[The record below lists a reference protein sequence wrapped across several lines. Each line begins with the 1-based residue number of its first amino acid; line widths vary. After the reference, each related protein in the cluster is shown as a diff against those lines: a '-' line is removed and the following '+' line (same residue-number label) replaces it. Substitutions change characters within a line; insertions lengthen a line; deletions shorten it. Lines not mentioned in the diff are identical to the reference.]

1 MAEKKKQDDRDKIV
15 ERPILGRISSHLK
28 MGIVGLPNVGKSS
41 LFNLLT
47 KCEVKAENFPFCTID
62 PNVARVQLPDERFN
76 WLCEHYQPRSKVPSA
91 LEVVDIAGLVPGAHE
106 GAGLGNAF
114 LSHIGHVDG
123 IYHMVRVFQDPD
135 IVHTE
140 GELDPIRDLEIISNE
155 LRLKDL
161 DIIKK
166 RRGPIARAAN
176 TDPTKRPELAFIDK
190 LIQILE
196 EGKDVRNVDWNGKEV
211 EFLQEQLMLTAK
223 PVTIIMNMSE
233 KDYLRQANKWIK
245 PIFAW
250 AAEKSPGSKII
261 PVSVAFEQKVFPMEG
276 LAREAFLGEN
286 KTKSKLNIIIQSGF
300 ESIQLVNFFTC
311 GQDEVRAWPVMRGST
326 APRAAGVIHSDF
338 EKCFIK
344 AEVMKYNDLKELGN
358 EVNVKAGGKY
368 RMQGK
373 TYIVEDGDILF
384 IKHNAK
390 K

>member
-1 MAEKKKQDDRDKIV
+1 MESKKKEALTV

-41 LFNLLT
+41 LFNLMT

-76 WLCEHYQPRSKVPSA
+76 WLCEHYQPKSKVPSA

-123 IYHMVRVFQDPD
+123 IYHMVRVFADPD
-135 IVHTE
+135 IIHTE
-140 GELDPIRDLEIISNE
+140 GELDAIRDLNIISNE

-166 RRGPIARAAN
+166 KRIPLARNAN
-176 TDPTKRPELAFIDK
+176 TDPTKRPELAFFDK
-190 LIQILE
+190 VIQILE
-196 EGKDVRNVDWNGKEV
+196 DGKDVRNIDWNAKEV

-223 PVTIIMNMSE
+223 PVTVIINMSE
-233 KDYLRQANKWIK
+233 KDFIRQNNKWLK

-250 AAEKSPGSKII
+250 VNEHSPGSKII
-261 PVSVAFEQKVFPMEG
+261 PVSVALEQKVFPMTPEQ
-276 LAREAFLGEN
+276 RENYLSEN
-286 KTKSKLNIIIQSGF
+286 KTKSKLAQIIQAGF

-311 GQDEVRAWPVMRGST
+311 GADEVRAWPVMKGSL
-326 APRAAGVIHSDF
+326 APRAAGVIHGDF

-344 AEVMKYNDLKELGN
+344 AEVFKYADLKELGS
-358 EVNVKAGGKY
+358 ELAVKGAGKY

-373 TYIVEDGDILF
+373 TYVVEDGDILL

>member
-1 MAEKKKQDDRDKIV
+1 
-15 ERPILGRISSHLK
+15 

-41 LFNLLT
+41 LFNLMT

-62 PNVARVQLPDERFN
+62 PNVARVQLPDDRFN
-76 WLCEHYQPRSKVPSA
+76 WLCEHYQPKSKVPSA

-123 IYHMVRVFQDPD
+123 IYHMVRVFADPD
-135 IVHTE
+135 IIHTE
-140 GELDPIRDLEIISNE
+140 GELDAIRDLDIISNE

-161 DIIKK
+161 DIMKKK
-166 RRGPIARAAN
+166 RIPLARFAN
-176 TDPTKRPELAFIDK
+176 TVPLKRPELAFFDK
-190 LIQILE
+190 VIQILE
-196 EGKDVRNVDWNGKEV
+196 EGKDVRNVDWNAKEV

-223 PVTIIMNMSE
+223 PVTVIINMSE
-233 KDYLRQANKWIK
+233 KDFIRQNNKWLK

-250 AAEKSPGSKII
+250 VTQHSPGSKII
-261 PVSVAFEQKVFPMEG
+261 PVSVALEQKVFPMTPE
-276 LAREAFLGEN
+276 ARESYLTEN
-286 KTKSKLNIIIQSGF
+286 KTKSKLSQIIQSGF

-311 GQDEVRAWPVMRGST
+311 GADEVRAWPVMKGSL
-326 APRAAGVIHSDF
+326 APRAAGVIHGDF
-338 EKCFIK
+338 EKFFIK
-344 AEVMKYNDLKELGN
+344 AEVFKFADLKELGT
-358 EVNVKAGGKY
+358 ELAVKGAGKY

-373 TYIVEDGDILF
+373 TYVVEDGDILL

>member
-1 MAEKKKQDDRDKIV
+1 MESKKKEAPIV

-41 LFNLLT
+41 LFNLMT

-62 PNVARVQLPDERFN
+62 PNVARVQLPDDRFN
-76 WLCEHYQPRSKVPSA
+76 WLCEHYQPKSKVPSA

-123 IYHMVRVFQDPD
+123 IYHMVRVFADPD
-135 IVHTE
+135 IIHTE
-140 GELDPIRDLEIISNE
+140 GELDAIRDLDIISNE

-161 DIIKK
+161 DIMKKK
-166 RRGPIARAAN
+166 RIPLSRFAN
-176 TDPTKRPELAFIDK
+176 TDPLKRPELAFFDK
-190 LIQILE
+190 VIQILE
-196 EGKDVRNVDWNGKEV
+196 EGKDVRNVDWNAKEV

-223 PVTIIMNMSE
+223 PVTVIINMSE
-233 KDYLRQANKWIK
+233 KDFIRQNNKWLK

-250 AAEKSPGSKII
+250 VSQHSPGSKII
-261 PVSVAFEQKVFPMEG
+261 PVSVALEQKIFPMTPE
-276 LAREAFLGEN
+276 ARENYLAEN
-286 KTKSKLNIIIQSGF
+286 KTKSKLAQIIQSGF

-311 GQDEVRAWPVMRGST
+311 GADEVRAWPVMRGSL
-326 APRAAGVIHSDF
+326 APRAAGVIHGDF

-344 AEVMKYNDLKELGN
+344 AEVFKYADLKELGS
-358 EVNVKAGGKY
+358 ELAVKGAGKY

-373 TYIVEDGDILF
+373 TYVVEDGDILL

>member
-1 MAEKKKQDDRDKIV
+1 M
-15 ERPILGRISSHLK
+15 GRISSHLK

-41 LFNLLT
+41 LFNLMT

-62 PNVARVQLPDERFN
+62 PNVARVPLPDERFN
-76 WLCEHYQPRSKVPSA
+76 WLCDYYKPRSKVPSA

-123 IYHMVRVFQDPD
+123 IFHMVRVFQDPD

-140 GELDPIRDLEIISNE
+140 GELDAIRDLDIISNE
-155 LRLKDL
+155 LRLKDY
-161 DIIKK
+161 DVMKK
-166 RRGPIARAAN
+166 RRDALARYAN
-176 TDPTKRPELAFIDK
+176 TDPLKRPELAFMDRVLQVLK
-190 LIQILE
+190 D
-196 EGKDVRNVDWNGKEV
+196 GKDVRNVDWNAKEV
-211 EFLQEQLMLTAK
+211 EFLQENLLLTAK
-223 PVTIIMNMSE
+223 PVTVIINMSE
-233 KDYLRQANKWIK
+233 KDFIRQNNKWLK

-250 AAEKSPGSKII
+250 VGEHSPGSKII
-261 PVSVAFEQKVFPMEG
+261 PVSVALEQKIFGMSDEEKEKY
-276 LAREAFLGEN
+276 LLEN
-286 KTKSKLNIIIQSGF
+286 KTKSKLAQIIQSGF

-311 GQDEVRAWPVMRGST
+311 GEDEVRAWPVMRGSF

-344 AEVMKYNDLKELGN
+344 AEVFTYADLKELGSEN
-358 EVNVKAGGKY
+358 DVKAAGKY

-373 TYIVEDGDILF
+373 NYVVQDGDILF

>member
-1 MAEKKKQDDRDKIV
+1 MEKKKVEEKTV

-41 LFNLLT
+41 LFNLMT

-76 WLCEHYQPRSKVPSA
+76 WLCEHYLPKSKVPSA

-123 IYHMVRVFQDPD
+123 IYHVVRVFADAD

-140 GELDPIRDLEIISNE
+140 GELDPIRDLNIISNE

-166 RRGPIARAAN
+166 RRTPLARSAN
-176 TDPTKRPELAFIDK
+176 TDPTKRPELAFLDK
-190 LIQILE
+190 VIQILE
-196 EGKDVRNVDWNGKEV
+196 EGKDVRNVDWNAKEV

-223 PVTIIMNMSE
+223 PVTVIMNMSE

-250 AAEKSPGSKII
+250 VAEHSPGSKVI
-261 PVSVAFEQKVFPMEG
+261 PVSVSLEQKIFPMSHES
-276 LAREAFLGEN
+276 REAYLLEN
-286 KTKSKLNIIIQSGF
+286 KTKSKLSLIIQAGF

-311 GQDEVRAWPVMRGST
+311 GTDEVRAWPVMKGSL

-358 EVNVKAGGKY
+358 ELAVKGAGKY

-373 TYIVEDGDILF
+373 TYVVEDGDILF

>member
-1 MAEKKKQDDRDKIV
+1 MENKKKTEEKTV

-41 LFNLLT
+41 LFNLMT

-76 WLCEHYQPRSKVPSA
+76 WLCEHYLPKSKVPSA

-123 IYHMVRVFQDPD
+123 IYHMVRIFADPD

-140 GELDPIRDLEIISNE
+140 GELDPIRDLNIISNE

-166 RRGPIARAAN
+166 RRAPLARAAN
-176 TDPTKRPELAFIDK
+176 TDPTKRPELAFMDK
-190 LIQILE
+190 VIQILE
-196 EGKDVRNVDWNGKEV
+196 EGKDIRNIDWNAKEV

-223 PVTIIMNMSE
+223 PVTVILNMSE

-250 AAEKSPGSKII
+250 VAEHSPGSKII
-261 PVSVAFEQKVFPMEG
+261 PVSVSLEQKIFPMTPEQ
-276 LAREAFLGEN
+276 REDYFIEN
-286 KTKSKLNIIIQSGF
+286 KTKSKLSLIIQAGF

-311 GQDEVRAWPVMRGST
+311 GEDEVRAWPVMKGSL

-358 EVNVKAGGKY
+358 ELAVKGAGKY

-373 TYIVEDGDILF
+373 TYVVEDGDILF

>member
-1 MAEKKKQDDRDKIV
+1 MESKKKEAAVV

-41 LFNLLT
+41 LFNLMT

-62 PNVARVQLPDERFN
+62 PNVARVQLPDERFH
-76 WLCEHYQPRSKVPSA
+76 WLCDHYQPKSKVPSA

-123 IYHMVRVFQDPD
+123 IYHMVRVFADPD
-135 IVHTE
+135 IIHTE
-140 GELDPIRDLEIISNE
+140 GELDAVRDLNIISNE

-161 DIIKK
+161 DIMKKK
-166 RRGPIARAAN
+166 RIPLARAAN
-176 TDPTKRPELAFIDK
+176 TDPLKRPELAFFDK
-190 LIQILE
+190 VIQILE
-196 EGKDVRNVDWNGKEV
+196 EGKDVRNVDWNAKEV

-223 PVTIIMNMSE
+223 PVTVIINMSE
-233 KDYLRQANKWIK
+233 KDFIRQNNKWLK

-250 AAEKSPGSKII
+250 VAQHSPGSKII
-261 PVSVAFEQKVFPMEG
+261 PVSVALEQKIFPMSQEDRENY
-276 LAREAFLGEN
+276 LAEN
-286 KTKSKLNIIIQSGF
+286 KTKSKLAMIIQSGF

-311 GQDEVRAWPVMRGST
+311 GQDEVRAWPVMKGSL
-326 APRAAGVIHSDF
+326 APRAAGVIHGDF

-344 AEVMKYNDLKELGN
+344 AEVFKYADLKELGS
-358 EVNVKAGGKY
+358 EINVKAAGKY

-373 TYIVEDGDILF
+373 TYVVEDGDILL

>member
-1 MAEKKKQDDRDKIV
+1 MEKKKVEEKTV

-41 LFNLLT
+41 LFNLMT

-123 IYHMVRVFQDPD
+123 IYHVVRIFADPD

-140 GELDPIRDLEIISNE
+140 GELDPIRDLNIISNE

-166 RRGPIARAAN
+166 RRAPLARAAN

-190 LIQILE
+190 VIQILE
-196 EGKDVRNVDWNGKEV
+196 EGKDVRNIDWNAKEV

-223 PVTIIMNMSE
+223 PVTVILNMSE

-250 AAEKSPGSKII
+250 VAEHSPGSKII
-261 PVSVAFEQKVFPMEG
+261 PVSVSLEQKIFPMTPEQ
-276 LAREAFLGEN
+276 REDYLNEN
-286 KTKSKLNIIIQSGF
+286 KTKSKLSLIIQAGF

-311 GQDEVRAWPVMRGST
+311 GEDEVRAWPVMKGSL

-358 EVNVKAGGKY
+358 ELAVKGGGKY

-373 TYIVEDGDILF
+373 TYVVEDGDILF